1 MRTHEQ
7 ELSFQD
13 LRLLKETVISQF
25 TPRVSLCC
33 PEEKERE
40 GGGDGGGGIYSTA
53 AILVSRGTR
62 LVDCREIVIS
72 LRAQ

>member
-7 ELSFQD
+7 ELSFQA
-13 LRLLKETVISQF
+13 LGLLKETVISQF

-40 GGGDGGGGIYSTA
+40 GGRDWGGGRFTPQ
-53 AILVSRGTR
+53 L
-62 LVDCREIVIS
+62 LF
-72 LRAQ
+72 

>member
-40 GGGDGGGGIYSTA
+40 GGGDGGGGFTPQ
-53 AILVSRGTR
+53 L
-62 LVDCREIVIS
+62 LF
-72 LRAQ
+72 